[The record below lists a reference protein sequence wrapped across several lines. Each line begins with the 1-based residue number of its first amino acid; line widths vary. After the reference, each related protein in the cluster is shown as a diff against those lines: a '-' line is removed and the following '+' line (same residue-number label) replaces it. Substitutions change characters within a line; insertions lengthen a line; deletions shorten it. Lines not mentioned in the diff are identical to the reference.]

1 MGELLSPVLTTVVQ
15 PTAEIGRAA
24 VDLLLQLIDGERYLG
39 PALLHHTL
47 RLGGTASR
55 TALRN
60 TRQLSL
66 RPSDL
71 EPLNPSPT

>member
-24 VDLLLQLIDGERYLG
+24 VDLLLQLIDGECYLG

-47 RLGGTASR
+47 RLGGTASHR
-55 TALRN
+55 TQERQTALA
-60 TRQLSL
+60 
-66 RPSDL
+66 
-71 EPLNPSPT
+71 SPP

>member
-1 MGELLSPVLTTVVQ
+1 MVQ

-47 RLGGTASR
+47 RLGGTASHR
-55 TALRN
+55 TQEHQAAFA
-60 TRQLSL
+60 S
-66 RPSDL
+66 
-71 EPLNPSPT
+71 PL